1 MLFQA
6 ALPKLPGPV
15 RAAFGA
21 LIERIRQTIETTE
34 VYNTNP
40 GAGIQRGTIV
50 SYYLDPTKIVRPTSD
65 TLPVCQGQYAG
76 VLTTDLPAAPVGG
89 QTSAV
94 VRHDGGPQY
103 VRMDTGLTDIHV
115 GDSVW
120 AAGGLAEGLGRLSA
134 GVSPTPIYVGMI
146 EDLYNYDDTAAPGD
160 TGVLVVLK
168 HAQPVIA

>member
-1 MLFQA
+1 VCSRRTCRQPRSA
-6 ALPKLPGPV
+6 A
-15 RAAFGA
+15 RCWW
-21 LIERIRQTIETTE
+21 
-34 VYNTNP
+34 
-40 GAGIQRGTIV
+40 
-50 SYYLDPTKIVRPTSD
+50 SSD
-65 TLPVCQGQYAG
+65 
-76 VLTTDLPAAPVGG
+76 
-89 QTSAV
+89 
-94 VRHDGGPQY
+94 DGGPQY